1 MFLNKFA
8 LTLKVLHKPPSCGEL
23 FSLLRYFLDSRAGIA
38 DQRRILR
45 LMTIDIELTL
55 DHYVQICALRL
66 RQVIVGGFYSLLSL
80 PIDFGFFSSSV
91 HSPNCPQIQ
100 WFRVIRQFS
109 CEHHKSRGVHSLAL
123 RSCAPFSVRDLKAR
137 KWMIIFGS

>member
-8 LTLKVLHKPPSCGEL
+8 LTLKVLHKPPSYGEL

-38 DQRRILR
+38 DQRRIQS

-66 RQVIVGGFYSLLSL
+66 RQVTVGGFYSLLSL
-80 PIDFGFFSSSV
+80 PIDFRFLFVFRALAQLPPNSMISS
-91 HSPNCPQIQ
+91 
-100 WFRVIRQFS
+100 
-109 CEHHKSRGVHSLAL
+109 
-123 RSCAPFSVRDLKAR
+123 DKAILM
-137 KWMIIFGS
+137 WTP